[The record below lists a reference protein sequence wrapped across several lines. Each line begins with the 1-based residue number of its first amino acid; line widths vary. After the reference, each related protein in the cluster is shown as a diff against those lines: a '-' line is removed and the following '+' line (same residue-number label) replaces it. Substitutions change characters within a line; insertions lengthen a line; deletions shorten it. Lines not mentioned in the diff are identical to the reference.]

1 MIVVQT
7 LFIHIYQI
15 QFVITRRYRI
25 VNQTILNRVKTRV
38 MHQLVSSLI
47 YENIV
52 VYKASYQDGVGH
64 FTIEGHDSEYRF
76 TAEKTHSFDR
86 IRITSPIER
95 VVGDEA
101 DTTTDYTQLLREAV
115 FTFPKNDEKLEQF
128 IVELLQT
135 ELKDTQSMQYRES
148 NPPATPET
156 FNDYEFY
163 AMEGHQYHPS
173 YKSRLGFTLSDNLK
187 FGPDFVPNIKLQ
199 WLAIDKGKVETTV
212 SRNVVVNEMLRQ
224 QVGDKTYEHFVQKI
238 EASGKHVNDVEM
250 IPVHPWQF
258 EHVIQVDLA
267 EERLN
272 GTVLWLGESD
282 ELYHPQQSIRTM
294 SPIDTTK
301 YYLKVPISIT
311 NTSTKRV
318 LAPHT
323 IENAAQITDWLKQI
337 QQQDTYLKDELKT
350 VFLGEVLGQSYLNTQ
365 LSPYKQ
371 TQVYGALGVIWR
383 ENIYH
388 MLIDEEDAIPF
399 NALYASDKDGVPF
412 IEKWIKQYGSEAWTK
427 QFLAVAIRPMIHM
440 LYYHGI
446 AFESHAQNMMLI
458 HENGWP
464 TRIALKDFHD
474 GVRFK
479 REHLSE
485 AASHLTLKPM
495 PEAHKKVNSNSFI
508 ETDDERLVRDF
519 LHDAFFFINIAEIIL
534 FIEKQYGIDEQR
546 QWQWVKGIIEAY
558 QEAFP
563 ELNNYQHFDLFE
575 PTIQVE
581 KLTTRRLLSDSELRI
596 HHVTNPLGV
605 GGITDATTISET

>member
-1 MIVVQT
+1 MNNTINN
-7 LFIHIYQI
+7 
-15 QFVITRRYRI
+15 VI
-25 VNQTILNRVKTRV
+25 LDRVKTRV
-38 MHQLVSSLI
+38 MQQLVSSLI

-52 VYKASYQDGVGH
+52 VYKESYRDGVHH
-64 FTIEGHDSEYRF
+64 FTIEGNGSEYHF
-76 TAEKTHSFDR
+76 TAKNAHSFDR
-86 IRITSPIER
+86 ICLTSLVTRI
-95 VVGDEA
+95 VGNDITE
-101 DTTTDYTQLLREAV
+101 TTDYAQLLREAL
-115 FTFPKNDEKLEQF
+115 FTFPKDDEKLEQF
-128 IVELLQT
+128 IIELLQT
-135 ELKDTQSMQYRES
+135 ELKDTQSLQFREEH
-148 NPPATPET
+148 PPAKPKT
-156 FNDYEFY
+156 FNDFEFY
-163 AMEGHQYHPS
+163 AMEGHRYHPS
-173 YKSRLGFTLSDNLK
+173 YKSRLGFTLSDNLNY
-187 FGPDFVPNIKLQ
+187 GPDFVPEIKLQ
-199 WLAIDKGKVETTV
+199 WLAIDKDKVESTV
-212 SRNVVVNEMLRQ
+212 SQNIAVNDLLRQ
-224 QVGDKTYEHFVQKI
+224 QLGDATYQCFVDEI
-238 EASGKHVNDVEM
+238 EKSGKGIEDVEI

-258 EHVIQVDLA
+258 EHVIQVELA

-282 ELYHPQQSIRTM
+282 EVYHPQQSIRTM
-294 SPIDTTK
+294 SPTDTSK

-323 IENAAQITDWLKQI
+323 IENAAQITDWLKHI
-337 QQQDTYLKDELKT
+337 QQKDTYLSDDLKT

-365 LSPYKQ
+365 LSSYKQ
-371 TQVYGALGVIWR
+371 MEIYGALGVIWR

-388 MLIDEEDAIPF
+388 MLNDEEEAIPF
-399 NALYASDKDGVPF
+399 NALYASDKDDVPL
-412 IEKWIKQYGSEAWTK
+412 IELWIKSYGAEAWMK
-427 QFLAVAIRPMIHM
+427 QFLSVAVRPMIHM

-458 HENGWP
+458 HKNGWP

-485 AASHLTLKPM
+485 TASHLKLKPM

-519 LHDAFFFINIAEIIL
+519 LHDAFFFINISEIIL
-534 FIEKQYGIDEQR
+534 FIEKQYGIDEHL
-546 QWQWVKGIIEAY
+546 QWQWVKAIIDSY

-581 KLTTRRLLSDSELRI
+581 KLTTRRLLNDSELRI
-596 HHVTNPLGV
+596 HHVTNPLGI
-605 GGITDATTISET
+605 GGSVNATTIPEK

>member
-1 MIVVQT
+1 M
-7 LFIHIYQI
+7 
-15 QFVITRRYRI
+15 
-25 VNQTILNRVKTRV
+25 NQTILNRVKTRV

-52 VYKASYQDGVGH
+52 VYKTSYQDGVGH
-64 FTIEGHDSEYRF
+64 FTIEGQDSEYRF

-101 DTTTDYTQLLREAV
+101 DTTTDYTQLLREVV

-148 NPPATPET
+148 PPPATPET

-199 WLAIDKGKVETTV
+199 WLAIDKDKVETTV

-224 QVGDKTYEHFVQKI
+224 QVGDKTYEHFVQQI
-238 EASGKHVNDVEM
+238 EASGKHVNDVEI

-350 VFLGEVLGQSYLNTQ
+350 AFLGEVLGQSYLNTQ

-388 MLIDEEDAIPF
+388 MLIDKEDAIPF

-534 FIEKQYGIDEQR
+534 FIEKQYGIDEEL
-546 QWQWVKGIIEAY
+546 QWKWVKGIIEAY

>member
-15 QFVITRRYRI
+15 QFVIIRRYRI

-64 FTIEGHDSEYRF
+64 FTIEGQDSEYRF

-101 DTTTDYTQLLREAV
+101 DTTTYYTQLLREVV

-173 YKSRLGFTLSDNLK
+173 YKSRLGFTLSDNSK
-187 FGPDFVPNIKLQ
+187 FVPYFVPNFKL
-199 WLAIDKGKVETTV
+199 LCLSIDKYKLETTV

-224 QVGDKTYEHFVQKI
+224 QVGDKTY
-238 EASGKHVNDVEM
+238 
-250 IPVHPWQF
+250 
-258 EHVIQVDLA
+258 

-350 VFLGEVLGQSYLNTQ
+350 AFLGEVLGQSYLNTQ

-383 ENIYH
+383 ENVYH

-412 IEKWIKQYGSEAWTK
+412 IENWIKQYGSEAWTK

-440 LYYHGI
+440 LYSHGI
-446 AFESHAQNMMLI
+446 AFDSHAHYMMLI

-474 GVRFK
+474 GVLFK

-534 FIEKQYGIDEQR
+534 FIEKQYGIDEKL
-546 QWQWVKGIIEAY
+546 QWKWVKGIIEAY

-605 GGITDATTISET
+605 GCITDATTISET